1 MGVGRK
7 NKTLEMKLLTGNP
20 GKRSLNKSR
29 AVAPAGKL
37 ILPDYFSEEQAAIW
51 NETIANAPKRVL
63 RPADRELLIAFCE
76 QVAIKRQAQ
85 RELNKAAADRRTE
98 DGSTEYLS
106 VETERGWV
114 KNPLITVVDTAVK
127 NIRYLASELGLS
139 PASRER
145 LGSQDEDETENPWSQ
160 FKKTPSAE
168 NPA

>member
-1 MGVGRK
+1 
-7 NKTLEMKLLTGNP
+7 MKLVTGNP
-20 GKRSLNKSR
+20 GKRALNKKR
-29 AVAPAGKL
+29 AVAPAGNL

-51 NETIANAPKRVL
+51 HESIANAPKSVL

-85 RELNKAAADRRTE
+85 RELKQAALDGAKA
-98 DGSTEYLS
+98 DGSTTFLS

-145 LGSQDEDETENPWSQ
+145 LGSQDEDETANPWAQ
-160 FKKTPSAE
+160 FKKNPSTDNHA
-168 NPA
+168 